1 MYVID
6 NNIAFS
12 YIYVIVFG
20 TIAGDPMDDLRRMV
34 IFFHVVDTQSFSGA
48 ARQLGIA
55 RSAVS
60 RHISL
65 LEKSVGVRLLNR
77 TTRHVS
83 LTEAGETYYQSCARI
98 VAEADTAARRI
109 SQLQDEPQGTLKIAA
124 PISLG
129 NQFIT
134 PLVREFMQR
143 YTALNVELLLDDQII
158 DMVKE
163 GIDISIRVGWLHDSN
178 LVARK
183 LGDWPRYLCASP
195 DYIARRGRPETP
207 AQLSEHE
214 WVLFTMLPTPYHWT
228 FTRNKRQERIQVK
241 GRLKTNNADAIRSSL
256 LAGAGIAAQA
266 AFLVR
271 DDIKAGRLEHLLPE
285 WDCGSVGMYA
295 VYQDRRYQQAK
306 LRLFIDYINTSFQR
320 FL

>member
-1 MYVID
+1 
-6 NNIAFS
+6 
-12 YIYVIVFG
+12 
-20 TIAGDPMDDLRRMV
+20 MDDLRRMT
-34 IFFHVVDTQSFSGA
+34 IFFHVVDSQSFSGA

-65 LEKSVGVRLLNR
+65 LEKSIGVRLLNR
-77 TTRHVS
+77 TTRQIS
-83 LTEAGETYYQSCARI
+83 LTEVGETYYRSCARI
-98 VAEADTAARRI
+98 VAEAEAATRRI
-109 SQLQDEPQGTLKIAA
+109 SQLQDEPQGILRIAA
-124 PISLG
+124 PISMG
-129 NQFIT
+129 NRFIT
-134 PLVREFMQR
+134 PVVRDFMQR
-143 YTALNVELLLDDQII
+143 YTGLNVELRLDDQVV

-163 GIDISIRVGWLHDSN
+163 GIDVSIRVGWLHDSN

-183 LGDWPRYLCASP
+183 LGDWPRYLCAAPS
-195 DYIARRGRPETP
+195 YIERHGRPVTP

-214 WVLFTMLPTPYHWT
+214 WIIFTLLPTPYHWT

-241 GRLKTNNADAIRSSL
+241 GRLKTNSADAIRSSL

-266 AFLVR
+266 AFLLR

-285 WDCGSVGMYA
+285 WDCGGVGMYA

-306 LRLFIDYINTSFQR
+306 VRLFIDYLNSAFNR
-320 FL
+320 YL

>member
-1 MYVID
+1 ME
-6 NNIAFS
+6 
-12 YIYVIVFG
+12 
-20 TIAGDPMDDLRRMV
+20 DLRRMV
-34 IFFHVVDTQSFSGA
+34 IFYHVVDRHSFSGA

-60 RHISL
+60 RHITL
-65 LEKSVGVRLLNR
+65 LEKSIGVRLLNR
-77 TTRHVS
+77 TTRQIS
-83 LTEAGETYYQSCARI
+83 LTEAGETYFRSCARI
-98 VAEADTAARRI
+98 VAEADAATRRLN
-109 SQLQDEPQGTLKIAA
+109 QLQEEPEGTLRVAA

-129 NQFIT
+129 NRFIT
-134 PLVREFMQR
+134 PLVHTFMQR
-143 YTALNVELLLDDQII
+143 YPSLNIELLLDDRVI

-195 DYIARRGRPETP
+195 DYLERHGIPETP
-207 AQLSEHE
+207 AQLSRHE
-214 WVLFTMLPTPYHWT
+214 WLIFTMLPAPYHWS
-228 FTRNKRQERIQVK
+228 FTRNKRQEQIQVR

-266 AFLVR
+266 AFLVQ
-271 DDIKAGRLEHLLPE
+271 DDIRAGRLVHLLPD

-306 LRLFIDYINTSFQR
+306 VRLFIDYIDTSYSHEDR
-320 FL
+320 FVDSS

>member
-1 MYVID
+1 
-6 NNIAFS
+6 
-12 YIYVIVFG
+12 
-20 TIAGDPMDDLRRMV
+20 MDDLKRMF

-65 LEKSVGVRLLNR
+65 LEKSIGVRLLNR
-77 TTRHVS
+77 TTRRLS
-83 LTEAGETYYQSCARI
+83 LTEVGETYYQSCARI
-98 VAEADTAARRI
+98 VAEAETATRRI
-109 SQLQDEPQGTLKIAA
+109 SQLQDEPQGTLKVAA

-134 PLVREFMQR
+134 PLVREFMR
-143 YTALNVELLLDDQII
+143 RHTALSVELLLDDQII

-183 LGDWPRYLCASP
+183 LGDWPRFLCASP
-195 DYIARRGRPETP
+195 DYIERHGRPESP
-207 AQLSEHE
+207 AQLVDHE
-214 WVLFTMLPTPYHWT
+214 WIIFTTLPTPYHWT
-228 FTRNKRQERIQVK
+228 FTKNKRQERIQVK
-241 GRLKTNNADAIRSSL
+241 GRLKTNNADAIRSSM

-266 AFLVR
+266 SFLVR
-271 DDIKAGRLEHLLPE
+271 DDIKAGRLEHLLPDY
-285 WDCGSVGMYA
+285 DCGSVGMYA

-306 LRLFIDYINTSFQR
+306 VRLFIDYIDREFKR
-320 FL
+320 LM